1 MTIEEIE
8 ARLDV
13 GCATDDDMAYLLDRV
28 RKLERAHA
36 WFVENAE
43 HAGTPGED
51 GAKRCVCG
59 AYQDWI
65 DADVT
70 TRHEPDC
77 EWVKAKELRL

>member
-36 WFVENAE
+36 WFSGNSQTWAHGCCDHCNQPV
-43 HAGTPGED
+43 D
-51 GAKRCVCG
+51 C
-59 AYQDWI
+59 
-65 DADVT
+65 AD
-70 TRHEPDC
+70 DC